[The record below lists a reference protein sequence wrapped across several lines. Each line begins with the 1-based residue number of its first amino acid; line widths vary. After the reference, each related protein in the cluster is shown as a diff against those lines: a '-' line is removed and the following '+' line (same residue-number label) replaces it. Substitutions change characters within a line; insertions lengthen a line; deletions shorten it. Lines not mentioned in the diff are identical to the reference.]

1 MRRTLAEHDSLALLH
16 DHGIPVV
23 AETVVD
29 TPAGAA
35 RAATTL
41 GFPVVV
47 KAAGDRIAHKT
58 ERGLVRLGLRSAPE
72 VEVAAAQVLDAT
84 GPDDGAVAL
93 VVAPMLRGTRE
104 LIAGLHRDDQF
115 GPCVMVGIGGVLA
128 EALADVAI
136 RLAPIDTHDAHDML
150 DDLRGAALL
159 GPFRG
164 EPAVDRDGIAAVLLA
179 LSDLAT
185 ARPDVVAVDV
195 NPLVIVD
202 GAPVAVDALVELD
215 P

>member
-1 MRRTLAEHDSLALLH
+1 MSRTLAEHDSLALLH
-16 DHGIPVV
+16 DHGVPIVP
-23 AETVVD
+23 ETVVA
-29 TPAGAA
+29 TPADAA
-35 RAATTL
+35 RAAATL

-150 DDLRGAALL
+150 DDLHGAALL

-164 EPAVDRDGIAAVLLA
+164 EPAVDRAGIAAVLLA
-179 LSDLAT
+179 LSALAT
-185 ARPDVVAVDV
+185 ARPDVVAVDI

>member
-1 MRRTLAEHDSLALLH
+1 MPRTLAEHDSLALLR

-23 AETVVD
+23 AETVVA
-29 TPAGAA
+29 TPADAA
-35 RAATTL
+35 RAATTV

-47 KAAGDRIAHKT
+47 KAAGDHITHKT
-58 ERGLVRLGLRSAPE
+58 EGGLVRLGLRNASD
-72 VEVAAAQVLDAT
+72 VETAATEILAAT
-84 GPDDGAVAL
+84 DPADGAVAL
-93 VVAPMLRGTRE
+93 VVAPMLSATRE

-136 RLAPIDTHDAHDML
+136 RLAPIDVHDAHDML

-164 EPAVDRDGIAAVLLA
+164 EPAVDRDRVAAVLLA
-179 LSDLAT
+179 LSALAA
-185 ARPDVVAVDV
+185 ARPDVAAVDV
-195 NPLVIVD
+195 NPLLIVD

-215 P
+215 A